1 MPPVISIVGK
11 AKSGK
16 TTLIERLVAELK
28 RRGYRVATIKHSP
41 KGFELDQPGKDSWR
55 LARSGSDAVVISSRQ
70 KLAMIRPQDHDATIE
85 EVVRFLG
92 PDFDIVLAEGFRK
105 GSALKIEVHRKELGE
120 GLLLSPK
127 QLLAIVTDE
136 TLEADVPQFSWED
149 IAAVASFIEEKLI
162 SKWPAAEAVVVV
174 NGSPLTLSRFP
185 RQMIANTL
193 LAMVSTLKDADEIRS
208 LDVFIRRKD

>member
-55 LARSGSDAVVISSRQ
+55 LAQSGSDAVVISSQQ

>member
-127 QLLAIVTDE
+127 QLLAIVSDE

>member
-28 RRGYRVATIKHSP
+28 QRGYRVATIKHSP

-70 KLAMIRPQDHDATIE
+70 KLAMIRPQDHDAIIE

-193 LAMVSTLKDADEIRS
+193 LAMVSTLKGADEIKS

>member
-11 AKSGK
+11 SKSGK

-55 LARSGSDAVVISSRQ
+55 HARSGSDAVVVSSRQ
-70 KLAMIRPQDHDATIE
+70 RLAMILPQDHDATIE
-85 EVVRFLG
+85 EVLRLLG
-92 PDFDIVLAEGFRK
+92 PDFDIVLAEGFKK

-127 QLLAIVTDE
+127 QLLAIVSDE
-136 TLEADVPQFSWED
+136 HLEADVPQFSWDD

-162 SKWPAAEAVVVV
+162 SKWPVAEAVVVA
-174 NGSPLTLSRFP
+174 NGSPLTLSSFP
-185 RQMIANTL
+185 RQIIANTL
-193 LAMVSTLKDADEIRS
+193 LAMVSTLKGAGKIKS
-208 LDVFIRRKD
+208 LDVFIRRKK